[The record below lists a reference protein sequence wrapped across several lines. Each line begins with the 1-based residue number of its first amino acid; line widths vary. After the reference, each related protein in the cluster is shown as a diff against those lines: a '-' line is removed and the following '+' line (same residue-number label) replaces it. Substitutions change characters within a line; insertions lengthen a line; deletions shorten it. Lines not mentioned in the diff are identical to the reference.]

1 MVGTILQLVRLQR
14 LKKASWFNMAVK
26 SWYLSV
32 VDTQTHKPLLHKMF
46 FTAPEMNLFIIEAEI
61 LKKYPK
67 PQYYIV
73 KENY

>member
-1 MVGTILQLVRLQR
+1 
-14 LKKASWFNMAVK
+14 MALK

-32 VDTQTHKPLLHKMF
+32 MDSATHKPVSQDLNRRLF
-46 FTAPEMNLFIIEAEI
+46 FNAPDMNKWLKDKEI
-61 LKKYPK
+61 LETYPK